1 MTKGREK
8 IRTLGR
14 AGGKRKE
21 RKRNEK
27 QEVEK
32 GWKDVRQKCFV
43 YSCIH

>member
-1 MTKGREK
+1 MRKGRKK

-32 GWKDVRQKCFV
+32 G
-43 YSCIH
+43 